1 MPKDT
6 PPIIDLTDIIQ
17 EVDTKS
23 VRRPEEDKLTDQ
35 VSDLMRDNSA
45 DDVELDDLLAQL
57 NDDSDESVSSGP
69 VVNPNERLDMP
80 GMDDM
85 DAVMEQFGESIPSKA
100 KSQDDLD
107 LDNLLAGLDEKP
119 EPPRETP
126 KGGPVVSV
134 TDADLD
140 DMLDDEP
147 TPKKMAASADD
158 DLDALLA
165 DLDSNPAPRKAPA
178 PDDDLD
184 ALLDGLDDAP
194 GRGSHTVKDTE
205 LDDLL
210 DDLGAQEQP
219 LKAGSLDDLLSDFDD
234 TPKSAAEPKSAVK
247 AESLDDDDLDA
258 LLDATAV
265 EDEVDETELDMELSA
280 AEEEVQIPDDGLDT
294 ADLNDLLDNLPAP
307 PAPAPAA
314 VAPMESTELPKLH
327 EQLNA
332 MAFSLQTALEQ
343 QQQLRERLDSLAAPA
358 TDAEAE
364 TLPRIEALETQ
375 FAAFAGELA
384 GMQEQLSQLLTL
396 PEADEP
402 VVVDSQD
409 LAEELGDAA
418 LSDSDTVQERLS
430 ALEAAVEAGAD
441 VDALAARVMDAMQQD
456 IGKAAAAAAATVI
469 REEILAMFA
478 NQEQ

>member
-23 VRRPEEDKLTDQ
+23 VHRPEEDKLTDQ

-57 NDDSDESVSSGP
+57 NDNVDEPVSSGP

-85 DAVMEQFGESIPSKA
+85 DAVMEQFGESIPSRA

-107 LDNLLAGLDEKP
+107 LDNLLADLDEKP
-119 EPPRETP
+119 APPKTATS
-126 KGGPVVSV
+126 GPGVSV
-134 TDADLD
+134 TDAELD
-140 DMLDDEP
+140 DLLDDEP
-147 TPKKMAASADD
+147 APKKMTANADD

-165 DLDSNPAPRKAPA
+165 NLDSAPTSKKGPAPVN
-178 PDDDLD
+178 DLD
-184 ALLDGLDDAP
+184 ALLDSLDDEPAP
-194 GRGSHTVKDTE
+194 SRGSHAVKDKE

-210 DDLGAQEQP
+210 DDLSEQEQP
-219 LKAGSLDDLLSDFDD
+219 VKVGGLDDLLSGLDD
-234 TPKSAAEPKSAVK
+234 ALESSAEPKMATK
-247 AESLDDDDLDA
+247 AEILADDELDA
-258 LLDATAV
+258 LLDTP
-265 EDEVDETELDMELSA
+265 EDENEAELDMELSA
-280 AEEEVQIPDDGLDT
+280 VEEEVQIPDGALDT
-294 ADLNDLLDNLPAP
+294 ADLDDFLDNLPAP
-307 PAPAPAA
+307 PAPAPVVA
-314 VAPMESTELPKLH
+314 VPAESTELPKLR

-343 QQQLRERLDSLAAPA
+343 QQQLRERLDNLAPA
-358 TDAEAE
+358 ANTGAE
-364 TLPRIEALETQ
+364 TLPRIETLEAQ
-375 FAAFAGELA
+375 FAAFAKELA
-384 GMQEQLSQLLTL
+384 GMQEQLGQLLAL

-402 VVVDSQD
+402 VAADTQD
-409 LAEELGDAA
+409 FAEQLDEAVYPDA
-418 LSDSDTVQERLS
+418 VQERLS
-430 ALEAAVEAGAD
+430 ALEAAVQTGTD
-441 VDALAARVMDAMQQD
+441 VDALAARVMDAMRQD
-456 IGKAAAAAAATVI
+456 IGKAAAAAAASVI